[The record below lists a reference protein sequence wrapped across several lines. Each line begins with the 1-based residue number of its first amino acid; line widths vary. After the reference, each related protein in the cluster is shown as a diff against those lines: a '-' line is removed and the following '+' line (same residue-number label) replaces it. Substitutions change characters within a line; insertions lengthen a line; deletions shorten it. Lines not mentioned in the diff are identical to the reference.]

1 MIRMQFLK
9 VHIKYYNIYM
19 DDNNVDLF
27 FLIVNKMLTPKSDQ
41 QMAITQLERVFM
53 ISWELAPLE
62 PSPNIQNLNP
72 EHAHYKNKS
81 SKTYSYCKF
90 TSEIFFIKN
99 SILDLVFLIAQ

>member
-1 MIRMQFLK
+1 MNY
-9 VHIKYYNIYM
+9 H
-19 DDNNVDLF
+19 NVDLF

-81 SKTYSYCKF
+81 SETYSYCKF

-99 SILDLVFLIAQ
+99 SIFELRFLYPEKSFLLVYKL